1 MQLENIGSE
10 ELLGAIKDYIRDNYD
25 YELCEDF
32 GDELQYTLDNDKVI
46 NISINIE
53 RDED

>member
-1 MQLENIGSE
+1 MQLENIGYE
-10 ELLGAIKDYIRDNYD
+10 ELLSVLLDYIRDNYD
-25 YELCEDF
+25 YELCEDC
-32 GDELQYTLDNDKVI
+32 GDELQYTIDNDKVI

>member
-1 MQLENIGSE
+1 MQLENIGYE
-10 ELLGAIKDYIRDNYD
+10 ELLSVLLDYIRGSYD
-25 YELCEDF
+25 YDTCDIF

-53 RDED
+53 REED